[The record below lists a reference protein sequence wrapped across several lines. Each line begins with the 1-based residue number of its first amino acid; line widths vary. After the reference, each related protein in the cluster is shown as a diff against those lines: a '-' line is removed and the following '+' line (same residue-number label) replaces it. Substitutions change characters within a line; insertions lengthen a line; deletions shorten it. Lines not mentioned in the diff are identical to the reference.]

1 MKKTVNPMKV
11 KENIRDIISKC
22 SDLYSPVLK
31 EYMLLP
37 ANAFFRHNTKYIEEY
52 LGEKD
57 ADRYRAY
64 TEKIKTALIT
74 VNDGPDEMVSTCL
87 KDIIAMGLKKRD
99 ERMSEAIL
107 YTVFIYP
114 QKIIRERKKA

>member
-1 MKKTVNPMKV
+1 MKAKN
-11 KENIRDIISKC
+11 NINEIISKC
-22 SDLYSPVLK
+22 YALYPPVLK

-37 ANAFFRHNTKYIEEY
+37 ANAFFRHNIKYTEQY
-52 LGEKD
+52 LGEKE

-64 TEKIKTALIT
+64 TEKIKTALT
-74 VNDGPDEMVSTCL
+74 AVTDDADEMEYPCL
-87 KDIIAMGLKKRD
+87 KDIISMGLKKRD

-114 QKIIRERKKA
+114 QKIIRERKHHE